1 VAQGA
6 LADDVLAESRRLED
20 LVGALLMLA
29 RLDDSRAVISAE
41 PVDLDDL
48 VLAEAGR
55 VRDLP
60 HLKVEVS
67 HVSSGQV
74 SGAPIL
80 LRQVVRNLVD
90 NAARH
95 ATSWVGLSLQENDG
109 WVELTVEDDGDGIP
123 APDRDR
129 VFERFVR
136 LDSAR
141 AREEGG
147 AGLGLAIVR
156 NIVET
161 AHGTVRVDDSP
172 AGGARFTVRLPS
184 AG

>member
-1 VAQGA
+1 
-6 LADDVLAESRRLED
+6 
-20 LVGALLMLA
+20 
-29 RLDDSRAVISAE
+29 
-41 PVDLDDL
+41 
-48 VLAEAGR
+48 
-55 VRDLP
+55 
-60 HLKVEVS
+60 
-67 HVSSGQV
+67 VSSGQV
-74 SGAPIL
+74 SGAAIL

-123 APDRDR
+123 ARDRDR